1 MKIVYRPLPVTEGV
15 PMWSCDWC
23 GGSVVDR
30 GVHAGWHRRNEGRAT
45 GDASARG
52 PAHYTVE
59 PPLSWT
65 TEGTAPVAGGGHY
78 GAVLSKEQAASAG
91 LLLDPEDYAAQAYG
105 AGFRDGE
112 SARRQAFAAGV
123 LPDAVLDVRV
133 DAETPGPVTVDDV
146 ARQVE
151 RGLAREAARREAPE
165 VVLMDGSRP
174 FPVPVHAVPKYGD
187 VVDTY
192 MEGVAQALDDGEE
205 QRPE

>member
-1 MKIVYRPLPVTEGV
+1 MKIVYRPLPITEGV

-105 AGFRDGE
+105 AGFRDGD
-112 SARRQAFAAGV
+112 SALVRETAHREV
-123 LPDAVLDVRV
+123 SDA
-133 DAETPGPVTVDDV
+133 DAPGPVTVDDV